1 VPGQSLINALIY
13 CGDTP
18 PMDVVRAHLGKFAP
32 VQAEAAALVS
42 EYERVLSTLVA
53 TNAEFTQA
61 RISDTECMEKQEYLK
76 RLRLAADTYAS
87 LRALASDAVAKLSRE
102 HATLDEQFERAN
114 EHAALRQSERD
125 QLRIQKDEE
134 AALLT
139 AHQAAPMRA
148 PTPEMHAPM
157 QAPMHAAEGALGAQ
171 HGALGAQHDADPP
184 ERKRLMD
191 MGFSRD
197 QACAALEAH
206 ANDLSKAV
214 AALIGSADEDEDR
227 TAGALAPMAPGTAP
241 GAPAAAPVRLSTRS
255 GTLTRNG
262 SFRLA
267 GSPRTAL
274 PPKVQQLVD
283 MGFSKERA
291 AKALAEADGH
301 VDSATN
307 ALLSTFAD
315 PTGESPSAAPPAP
328 APSAAPPAPAPSA
341 APPTA
346 PAASASRSFEEL
358 SRRSEADLEIA
369 ISASSGFEEQAR
381 ELISMGFA
389 RTQVHMALR
398 RSGGRLE
405 AAAQMLLDAPDG
417 QLPPDA
423 PDGQRPPAAS
433 GAALGAGA
441 PTAPQSRWLSDGP
454 PAARV
459 PVATQPPAPPSSV
472 PRVLAPPRAPP
483 AAVPAVAGTSTR
495 GAVAGT
501 AVPAVAAPPPPA
513 EVRGA
518 SSAVSEEVLEHLVAM
533 GFSRG
538 QARVALKQT
547 SNDVE
552 AAINLLFDPTFQAQ
566 AAAAAASIDSPAA
579 PVSAAVS
586 AAPAAAP
593 AAPAAPAVPVRPSGQ
608 SRTNSTGVAYVPP
621 SLQRTP
627 SAGVAAA
634 LAAAAAGG
642 RFVFSPQ
649 PLGTH
654 TYSPQL
660 GDDAT
665 PITTPRG
672 VESVGAELGRRAELG
687 RCAELGTP
695 RGGAWIDDS
704 TPITTPRGAERYAS
718 VSSSSRAPPPAPP
731 KSVSKAFTQ
740 PYRPP
745 GGDLD

>member
-1 VPGQSLINALIY
+1 
-13 CGDTP
+13 
-18 PMDVVRAHLGKFAP
+18 MDVVRAHLGKFAP

-148 PTPEMHAPM
+148 PTPEMHSPM
-157 QAPMHAAEGALGAQ
+157 HAPMHAAEGALGAQ
-171 HGALGAQHDADPP
+171 HGALGAQHGADPP

-227 TAGALAPMAPGTAP
+227 TPEDRTPEDRTAGALAPMAPATAP

-328 APSAAPPAPAPSA
+328 APSAAPAPAPAPSA

-441 PTAPQSRWLSDGP
+441 PSAPQCRWLSDGP

-483 AAVPAVAGTSTR
+483 AAVPAVAGASTR

-566 AAAAAASIDSPAA
+566 AAAAASVDSPAA

-608 SRTNSTGVAYVPP
+608 ARTNSTGVAYVPP

-672 VESVGAELGRRAELG
+672 VESVCAELGRSAELGRRAELG
-687 RCAELGTP
+687 IP

-704 TPITTPRGAERYAS
+704 TPRGAERYAP

>member
-1 VPGQSLINALIY
+1 
-13 CGDTP
+13 
-18 PMDVVRAHLGKFAP
+18 
-32 VQAEAAALVS
+32 
-42 EYERVLSTLVA
+42 
-53 TNAEFTQA
+53 
-61 RISDTECMEKQEYLK
+61 
-76 RLRLAADTYAS
+76 
-87 LRALASDAVAKLSRE
+87 
-102 HATLDEQFERAN
+102 
-114 EHAALRQSERD
+114 
-125 QLRIQKDEE
+125 
-134 AALLT
+134 
-139 AHQAAPMRA
+139 
-148 PTPEMHAPM
+148 
-157 QAPMHAAEGALGAQ
+157 
-171 HGALGAQHDADPP
+171 
-184 ERKRLMD
+184 
-191 MGFSRD
+191 
-197 QACAALEAH
+197 
-206 ANDLSKAV
+206 
-214 AALIGSADEDEDR
+214 
-227 TAGALAPMAPGTAP
+227 
-241 GAPAAAPVRLSTRS
+241 
-255 GTLTRNG
+255 
-262 SFRLA
+262 
-267 GSPRTAL
+267 
-274 PPKVQQLVD
+274 
-283 MGFSKERA
+283 
-291 AKALAEADGH
+291 
-301 VDSATN
+301 
-307 ALLSTFAD
+307 
-315 PTGESPSAAPPAP
+315 
-328 APSAAPPAPAPSA
+328 
-341 APPTA
+341 
-346 PAASASRSFEEL
+346 
-358 SRRSEADLEIA
+358 
-369 ISASSGFEEQAR
+369 
-381 ELISMGFA
+381 
-389 RTQVHMALR
+389 
-398 RSGGRLE
+398 
-405 AAAQMLLDAPDG
+405 MLLDAPDG

-423 PDGQRPPAAS
+423 LDGQRPPAAS

-441 PTAPQSRWLSDGP
+441 PTAPQCRWLSDGP
-454 PAARV
+454 PAAPV

-538 QARVALKQT
+538 QGRVALKQT

-566 AAAAAASIDSPAA
+566 AAAAASVDSPAA

-672 VESVGAELGRRAELG
+672 VESVGAELGRSAELG
-687 RCAELGTP
+687 RRAELGTP

-704 TPITTPRGAERYAS
+704 TPITTPRGAERYAP